1 MFNFI
6 RFGIFLFI
14 LSACGL
20 NYIPPAT
27 KEDAS
32 ITRRRSIEQYIQD
45 QYEDSS
51 ATYQSLLFGTTTVVK
66 PTNYMLLDSLF
77 AIKYSNEQNLIY
89 DPKLD
94 EKIGNQ
100 QQVIRQDTAKVV
112 YIEQHVYAI
121 STKNSAEISFADVT
135 VTSDFLVQNFEITEQ
150 QLIKTEHIDY
160 YSSYLQEE
168 SIIVKG
174 YSPTAQEKNFYDFY
188 KSYYNELR
196 IVDQAIFLN
205 HTLKVMQVA
214 RSIGSLNNE
223 KLIKALTIHHLFNRS
238 LDESLDKFTSIDG
251 FFSGEVLVEYITV
264 LKSNE
269 KNYIVKLSPYLEI
282 ISVQLSE

>member
-1 MFNFI
+1 MHNLVL
-6 RFGIFLFI
+6 FGVLCII
-14 LSACGL
+14 LNACGL

-27 KEDAS
+27 KEDAT
-32 ITRRRSIEQYIQD
+32 ITRRRTIEQYIQN
-45 QYEDSS
+45 QYKDSS
-51 ATYQSLLFGTTTVVK
+51 VTYQSLLFGTTTVVK

-77 AIKYSNEQNLIY
+77 AIKYSNEQKLIY

-121 STKNSAEISFADVT
+121 SSKNSAEISFADVT
-135 VTSDFLVQNFEITEQ
+135 VTSDFMVQNFEITEQ
-150 QLIKTEHIDY
+150 QLIKTEHIDF
-160 YSSYLQEE
+160 YSNYIQEE

-188 KSYYNELR
+188 KSYYNELS

-223 KLIKALTIHHLFNRS
+223 KLIKELTILHLFNRPF
-238 LDESLDKFTSIDG
+238 DESLDKFTSIDG
-251 FFSGEVLVEYITV
+251 LFSGELLVDYIAV

>member
-1 MFNFI
+1 MYNSI
-6 RFGIFLFI
+6 CFGIFLFI
-14 LSACGL
+14 FSACGL
-20 NYIPPAT
+20 NYVPPVT
-27 KEDAS
+27 KEDAT
-32 ITRRRSIEQYIQD
+32 ITRRRTIEQYIKD
-45 QYEDSS
+45 QYKDSS
-51 ATYQSLLFGTTTVVK
+51 VTYQSLLFGTTTVVK
-66 PTNYMLLDSLF
+66 PTNYKLLDSLF

-100 QQVIRQDTAKVV
+100 QQVIRQDTSKVV
-112 YIEQHVYAI
+112 YLEKHVYAI

-135 VTSDFLVQNFEITEQ
+135 VTSDFMVQNFEITEQ

-160 YSSYLQEE
+160 YSSYIQEE

-188 KSYYNELR
+188 KSYYNELS
-196 IVDQAIFLN
+196 IVDQSIFLN

-223 KLIKALTIHHLFNRS
+223 KLIKVLTIHHLFNRP

-251 FFSGEVLVEYITV
+251 MFTGEILIEYIAV

-282 ISVQLSE
+282 ISVQLTE

>member
-1 MFNFI
+1 M
-6 RFGIFLFI
+6 
-14 LSACGL
+14 
-20 NYIPPAT
+20 NYIPPTT

-32 ITRRRSIEQYIQD
+32 ITRRKTIEQYIQD
-45 QYEDSS
+45 QYKDSS
-51 ATYQSLLFGTTTVVK
+51 VTYQSLLFGTTTVVK
-66 PTNYMLLDSLF
+66 PTNYILLDSLF

-100 QQVIRQDTAKVV
+100 QQVIRQDTAKVA

-121 STKNSAEISFADVT
+121 STKNAAEISFADVT
-135 VTSDFLVQNFEITEQ
+135 VTSDFKVQDFEITEQ
-150 QLIKTEHIDY
+150 QLIKTEHIDL

-168 SIIVKG
+168 SINVKG
-174 YSPTAQEKNFYDFY
+174 YSPTAQEKYFYDFY
-188 KSYYNELR
+188 KSHYNELS
-196 IVDQAIFLN
+196 IIDQAIFLN

-214 RSIGSLNNE
+214 RTINTLNNE
-223 KLIKALTIHHLFNRS
+223 KLIKVLTIHHLFNRP

-251 FFSGEVLVEYITV
+251 MFSGEILVEYIAT

-282 ISVQLSE
+282 LSIQLSE